1 MEHFILKIENLILT
15 YSHGFEL
22 NIPELN
28 FQKGKIYA
36 LVGPNGSGKTT
47 TIRSILGLLKIDSG
61 HVSYEGKVYNTNSAE
76 YRSEE
81 HRVGNECRSRWSP
94 DH

>member
-1 MEHFILKIENLILT
+1 MENLILKIENLILT

-47 TIRSILGLLKIDSG
+47 LLNILSNLEKPDKGKIF
-61 HVSYEGKVYNTNSAE
+61 
-76 YRSEE
+76 
-81 HRVGNECRSRWSP
+81 
-94 DH
+94 